1 VAIGVRH
8 IRNAELV
15 FDHIGLEVT
24 NAQFSTYKSIAKAK
38 GGAKRGRKGAKRAY
52 RDGAMTLAQTVGN
65 GLVAVDD
72 LEAVKGLV
80 AMIGAD
86 QVKRIAGLFE

>member
-1 VAIGVRH
+1 
-8 IRNAELV
+8 
-15 FDHIGLEVT
+15 VT
-24 NAQFSTYKSIAKAK
+24 NAQFSTYKSLARAK
-38 GGAKRGRKGAKRAY
+38 GKAGRRGAKRTYGA
-52 RDGAMTLAQTVGN
+52 GATPREHTVGN

-80 AMIGAD
+80 ATVGAD